1 MILLSPKGYQKIN
14 GVFLN
19 DNSCLR
25 FQSTV
30 ELLGVSL
37 DESLTLESHV
47 NGIVSSCYYHLR
59 NVGKMKC
66 HLTKADLLSL
76 VHSVVSSKL
85 DYCNVILFG
94 INKDVMNRL
103 QKVQNAA
110 ARLIY
115 KLPKHSSVSQII
127 RELHWLR
134 IDERIVYKILVIV
147 FKHFCCISPDNLH
160 KILQIDNAETRH
172 LKLEYFTTRNGRRSF
187 SYVAPRFWNKLPLAL
202 RTLTDIVVFKKQLK
216 YNIFNNIGNIMD
228 AVKMYIV

>member
-1 MILLSPKGYQKIN
+1 M
-14 GVFLN
+14 
-19 DNSCLR
+19 
-25 FQSTV
+25 
-30 ELLGVSL
+30 
-37 DESLTLESHV
+37 
-47 NGIVSSCYYHLR
+47 
-59 NVGKMKC
+59 
-66 HLTKADLLSL
+66 
-76 VHSVVSSKL
+76 
-85 DYCNVILFG
+85 
-94 INKDVMNRL
+94 
-103 QKVQNAA
+103 QNAA

-172 LKLEYFTTRNGRRSF
+172 LKLEHFTTRNGRRSF

-216 YNIFNNIGNIMD
+216 FNIFNNIGNIMG
-228 AVKMYIV
+228 AVKMYIVWKQCELSVNNLVAITLDSNLLFFTRLSDGAVFFYIAT